1 MNDHY
6 PRIRVR
12 TTTGYLAVRDGLS
25 FTFYMR
31 HPHHEVASSVL
42 RSLDAY
48 RSAVGPNALS
58 QCLDRDGCFHEMASA
73 TWDQFR
79 CDMLADDRLIFHLK
93 GAEQDEGGYEFRYHG
108 KVLDEAARAL
118 DPDAVTVVSF
128 WLPTEYLEAHGPG
141 RVRELALELAAPLPF
156 CSGQGGLNFNCELNL
171 LGVWRA
177 VRRLCFRYPGMDIPW
192 VNRAAWHIGTR
203 VRGAAWLTFL
213 GRPVLG
219 ELGGV
224 EGLRSRLHSPGTTVQ
239 SLDTER
245 VVVTLGS
252 WPEAGDAEQGNTLPA
267 YRELARVLEPWL
279 YHDPPLQDDDF
290 TPEDMLRWERRFL
303 D

>member
-1 MNDHY
+1 MNNHY
-6 PRIRVR
+6 PRIRVH
-12 TTTGYLAVRDGLS
+12 TSTGYLAIREGLS

-31 HPHHEVASSVL
+31 RPHHEVAPSLL

-48 RSAVGPNALS
+48 CSAVGPEALS
-58 QCLDRDGCFHEMASA
+58 LYSDQEGDFHEMDSA
-73 TWDQFR
+73 AWSQFR
-79 CDMLADDRLIFHLK
+79 REMLADNQLIFHLK
-93 GAEQDEGGYEFRYHG
+93 DAARNEQGYEFRYHG
-108 KVLDEAARAL
+108 KVLDEASLAL
-118 DPDAVTVVSF
+118 DPEAVSVVSF
-128 WLPTEYLEAHGPG
+128 WLPTEYLEEHGPG
-141 RVRELALELAAPLPF
+141 QVRELALELAAPLPF

-192 VNRAAWHIGTR
+192 INRAAWHIGTR

-213 GRPVLG
+213 GQPVLG

-224 EGLRSRLHSPGTTVQ
+224 ERLRSRLHSPETTVQ
-239 SLDTER
+239 SLEGER
-245 VVVTLGS
+245 SVVTLGL
-252 WPEAGDAEQGNTLPA
+252 WPEAGDTEQGNTLPA

-279 YHDPPLQDDDF
+279 YHDPPVQDDDF
-290 TPEDMLRWERRFL
+290 PPEDMLRWERRFL

>member
-1 MNDHY
+1 MSTHY
-6 PRIRVR
+6 PRIRVH

-31 HPHHEVASSVL
+31 RPHHEVAPVVL
-42 RSLDAY
+42 RSLEAY
-48 RSAVGPNALS
+48 RSAVGPNALNHY
-58 QCLDRDGCFHEMASA
+58 LDRDGCFHEMDSSI
-73 TWDQFR
+73 WDQLQ
-79 CDMLADDRLIFHLK
+79 CDMLADDRLIFHLT
-93 GAEQDEGGYEFRYHG
+93 GAEQDGHGYEFRYHG

-118 DPDAVTVVSF
+118 TPDAATVVSF
-128 WLPTEYLEAHGPG
+128 WLPTDYLEKHGPDP
-141 RVRELALELAAPLPF
+141 VRKLALELAAPLPF

-171 LGVWRA
+171 LGVRRA

-192 VNRAAWHIGTR
+192 INRAAWHIGTR
-203 VRGAAWLTFL
+203 VREAAWMTFL
-213 GRPVLG
+213 GQPVLG

-224 EGLRSRLHSPGTTVQ
+224 EGLRSRLHSPETTVQ
-239 SLDTER
+239 QLKGER
-245 VVVTLGS
+245 AVVTLGS
-252 WPEAGDAEQGNTLPA
+252 LPQAGDTEQGNTLPA

-279 YHDPPLQDDDF
+279 YHDPPVQDADF